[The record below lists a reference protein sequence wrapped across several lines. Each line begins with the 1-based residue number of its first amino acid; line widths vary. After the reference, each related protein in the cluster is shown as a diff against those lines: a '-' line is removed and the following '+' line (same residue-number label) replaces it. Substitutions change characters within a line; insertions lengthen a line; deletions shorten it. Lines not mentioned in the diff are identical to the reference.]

1 MNASPSPE
9 VASLLTQYLDQ
20 QQERQT
26 DFLRELVRAPSD
38 NPPGNC
44 AGHGQRVQSLLTS
57 LGLPVEAFS
66 VPPEEVRAN
75 SMISATNLVV
85 RHAFGSGGPVV
96 ALNAHGDAVPPGL
109 GWRRDP
115 YAARIEDD
123 PEHGPVM
130 YGRGVAVS
138 KSDIAAYTW
147 ALLALREASQKGA
160 RLRGRVELHVTY
172 DEEARGEIG
181 PKWLLA
187 RELTRP
193 DYAICAGFSYAV
205 TTAHNGCLQVEITVR
220 GKQAHAAMPASG
232 ADALEAANR
241 IMTALYAYRDRLA
254 AKRSSSP
261 GIGSPSLVI
270 GTIRGGINTNV
281 VPDLVVFRVD
291 RRMIPEEVGDD
302 AEGELR
308 RIVQEAIGPCPGTSA
323 SVRRLLLAQPLA
335 PLPGV
340 EALSGSLV
348 RHAQAIFD
356 TEIPLQ
362 GVPLFTDARHYAA
375 RGIPT
380 VLYGAGPRS
389 MLEARGHN
397 SDENLR
403 LNDLFRASKV
413 IALTLADLLDPD
425 AQADRPQS
433 A

>member
-1 MNASPSPE
+1 MTVSLSAE
-9 VASLLTQYLDQ
+9 LASLLTQYLDQ

-26 DFLRELVRAPSD
+26 DFLRELVRTPSD

-44 AGHGQRVQSLLTS
+44 ASHGQRLQSLLTS

-75 SMISATNLVV
+75 SMISATNLIV
-85 RHAFGSGGPVV
+85 RHAFGAGGPVV

-115 YAARIEDD
+115 YAGRVEDD

-147 ALLALREASQKGA
+147 ALLALKEAGRQGTP
-160 RLRGRVELHVTY
+160 LRGRIELHFTY

-181 PKWLLA
+181 PKWLLG
-187 RELTRP
+187 RGLTKP

-205 TTAHNGCLQVEITVR
+205 TNAHNGCVQVEITVR

-254 AKRSSSP
+254 AKQSSSP
-261 GIGSPSLVI
+261 GIGSPSLVV

-291 RRMIPEEVGDD
+291 RRMIPEEVGED

-308 RIVQEAIGPCPGTSA
+308 RIVQEAVAPCQGTSV

-340 EALSGSLV
+340 DALTEPLA
-348 RHAQAIFD
+348 RHARALFD
-356 TEIPLQ
+356 TDIPLK

-375 RGIPT
+375 AGIPT

-413 IALTLADLLDPD
+413 IALTLADLLNPES
-425 AQADRPQS
+425 AQA
-433 A
+433 

>member
-1 MNASPSPE
+1 MNVSLSAELAP
-9 VASLLTQYLDQ
+9 LLTQYLDQ

-26 DFLRELVRAPSD
+26 DFLRELVRTPSD

-44 AGHGQRVQSLLTS
+44 ASHGQRLQSLLTA

-75 SMISATNLVV
+75 SMISATNLIV

-115 YAARIEDD
+115 YAGRIEED

-147 ALLALREASQKGA
+147 ALLALQEAGRQGA
-160 RLRGRVELHVTY
+160 PLRGRVELHFTY

-187 RELTRP
+187 RGLTKP

-205 TTAHNGCLQVEITVR
+205 TNAHNGCVQVEITVR

-254 AKRSSSP
+254 AKQSSSP
-261 GIGSPSLVI
+261 GIGSPSLVV

-291 RRMIPEEVGDD
+291 RRMIPEEVGED

-308 RIVQEAIGPCPGTSA
+308 RIVQEAIAPCTGTSV
-323 SVRRLLLAQPLA
+323 SVRKLLLAQPLA

-340 EALSGSLV
+340 EALTESLS
-348 RHAQAIFD
+348 RHATVLFE
-356 TEIPLQ
+356 TEIPLK

-375 RGIPT
+375 NGIPT

-403 LNDLFRASKV
+403 LNDLYRSSKV
-413 IALTLADLLDPD
+413 IALALADLLAPES
-425 AQADRPQS
+425 AQG
-433 A
+433 

>member
-1 MNASPSPE
+1 MSAALATS
-9 VASLLTQYLDQ
+9 LTQYLDQ
-20 QQERQT
+20 QQEHQT
-26 DFLRELVRAPSD
+26 DFLRELVRVPSD

-44 AGHGQRVQSLLTS
+44 ASHGQRLQSLLS
-57 LGLPVEAFS
+57 ALGLPVEAFS
-66 VPPEEVRAN
+66 VPAEEVRAN
-75 SMISATNLVV
+75 SMISATNLIV

-147 ALLALREASQKGA
+147 ALLALQEAARQGA
-160 RLRGRVELHVTY
+160 VLRGRVELHFTY

-187 RELTRP
+187 RELTKP

-205 TTAHNGCLQVEITVR
+205 TNAHNGCLQLEITVR
-220 GKQAHAAMPASG
+220 GKQAHAAMPSSG
-232 ADALEAANR
+232 ADALEAGNR
-241 IMTALYAYRDRLA
+241 VLNALYAYRDRLCTLHSA
-254 AKRSSSP
+254 SP
-261 GIGSPSLVI
+261 GIDTPSLVV

-291 RRMIPEEVGDD
+291 RRMIPEEAGLDVEGD
-302 AEGELR
+302 LR
-308 RIVQEAIGPCPGTSA
+308 RIVNEAVAPCKGISV
-323 SVRRLLLAQPLA
+323 SVRKLLLANPLA

-340 EALSGSLV
+340 QELCEPL
-348 RHAQAIFD
+348 RKHAQDIFQTD
-356 TEIPLQ
+356 IPVQ

-403 LNDLFRASKV
+403 LHDLYRASKV
-413 IALTLADLLDPD
+413 LALTLADLLAPPD
-425 AQADRPQS
+425 GK
-433 A
+433 

>member
-1 MNASPSPE
+1 MSA
-9 VASLLTQYLDQ
+9 ALATLLTQYLDQ
-20 QQERQT
+20 QQEHQT

-44 AGHGQRVQSLLTS
+44 ASHGQRLQALLAS
-57 LGLPVEAFS
+57 LGLAVEAFS
-66 VPPEEVRAN
+66 VPAEEVRAN
-75 SMISATNLVV
+75 SMISATNLIV

-147 ALLALREASQKGA
+147 VLLALREAERQGA
-160 RLRGRVELHVTY
+160 RLRGRIELHFTY

-187 RELTRP
+187 RELTCP

-205 TTAHNGCLQVEITVR
+205 TNAHNGCLQVEINVR

-241 IMTALYAYRDRLA
+241 ILSALYAYRDRLCTRHSA
-254 AKRSSSP
+254 SP
-261 GIGSPSLVI
+261 GIDTPSLIV

-281 VPDLVVFRVD
+281 VPDLVTFRVD
-291 RRMIPEEVGDD
+291 RRMIPEEAGED

-308 RIVQEAIGPCPGTSA
+308 RIVEQAVAPCRGVSV
-323 SVRRLLLAQPLA
+323 SVRRLLLANPLA

-340 EALSGSLV
+340 ERLCEPLA
-348 RHAQAIFD
+348 RHARDIFQTD
-356 TEIPLQ
+356 IPLQ

-403 LNDLFRASKV
+403 LNDLYRASKV
-413 IALTLADLLDPD
+413 LALSVAELLAAP
-425 AQADRPQS
+425 AGS
-433 A
+433 

>member
-1 MNASPSPE
+1 MAALLPAE
-9 VASLLTQYLDQ
+9 RAVALGQYLDQ
-20 QQERQT
+20 QQERQV
-26 DFLRELVRAPSD
+26 DFLRELVRVPSD

-44 AGHGQRVQSLLTS
+44 ASHGQRLQSLLST
-57 LGLPVEAFS
+57 LDLPVEAFS
-66 VPPEEVRAN
+66 VPADEVRAN
-75 SMISATNLVV
+75 GMISATNLVV
-85 RHAFGSGGPVV
+85 RQAFGAGGRVV

-115 YAARIEDD
+115 YAARIEED

-147 ALLALREASQKGA
+147 ALLALKEAERQGL
-160 RLRGRVELHVTY
+160 RLRGRIELHFTY

-187 RELTRP
+187 NDFAKP
-193 DYAICAGFSYAV
+193 DLAICAGFSYAV
-205 TTAHNGCLQVEITVR
+205 TTAHNGCLQIEVTVR
-220 GKQAHAAMPASG
+220 GKQAHAAVPRSG

-241 IMTALYAYRDRLA
+241 ILTALYAYRDQLA
-254 AKRSSSP
+254 QRHSASP
-261 GIGSPSLVI
+261 GIDTPSLTV

-291 RRMIPEEVGDD
+291 RRMIPEEAGQDV
-302 AEGELR
+302 EGELR
-308 RIVQEAIGPCPGTSA
+308 RLIAEAIAPCAGTSA

-340 EALSGSLV
+340 ETLTEPLQ
-348 RHAQAIFD
+348 RHARAQFGTD
-356 TEIPLQ
+356 IPVQ
-362 GVPLFTDARHYAA
+362 GLPLFTDARHYAA

-380 VLYGAGPRS
+380 VLYGAGPRTI
-389 MLEARGHN
+389 LEARGHN

-403 LNDLFRASKV
+403 LNDLYRATKV
-413 IALTLADLLDPD
+413 LALSLADMLGEDSS
-425 AQADRPQS
+425 QM
-433 A
+433 